1 MKRRWSDLAALPVLL
16 GEDSR
21 ELGRLR
27 GVFINP
33 ETGQLIG
40 FLVGFSRVL
49 ASTDI
54 ERWGDEAVYARG
66 KDSLVSPFEILR
78 IEKFGLRRTLF
89 LSKKVL
95 SKKGRRFGKLRDF
108 TLDTGLDI
116 LASIE
121 CSKGFFGFKW
131 GHRIFS
137 RSEITEILDGK
148 IVVQVEPEEKE
159 GTREHVQVPAAV

>member
-1 MKRRWSDLAALPVLL
+1 MKRRWSDLKGMPVLL

-27 GVFINP
+27 GVFIHP

-40 FLVGFSRVL
+40 FLVGISKVL

-54 ERWGDEAVYARG
+54 ERWSEEGVYVRA

-89 LSKKVL
+89 WSKKVF
-95 SKKGRRFGKLRDF
+95 SKKGRRFGRLRDF
-108 TLDTGLDI
+108 TLDTSMDM

-121 CSKGFFGFKW
+121 CSRVFLWIKW
-131 GHRIFS
+131 NHRIFA
-137 RSEITEILDGK
+137 RSEVVEITDAK
-148 IVVQVEPEEKE
+148 IVVQAEPEEKE
-159 GTREHVQVPAAV
+159 GTREHVQMPASA